1 MLIFLILSPLMLQI
15 SRAVVTSEFTCH
27 GINKTNLNLNLNLL
41 LYASLSDVAVP
52 VDWDVILI

>member
-1 MLIFLILSPLMLQI
+1 MHIFLILSPLMLQI
-15 SRAVVTSEFTCH
+15 SRTVVTSEFTRH
-27 GINKTNLNLNLNLL
+27 GINKTNLNLNLL

>member
-15 SRAVVTSEFTCH
+15 SRAVVTSEFTRH
-27 GINKTNLNLNLNLL
+27 GINKTNLNLNLL

-52 VDWDVILI
+52 VDWDVTLI

>member
-15 SRAVVTSEFTCH
+15 SRAVVTSEFTRH
-27 GINKTNLNLNLNLL
+27 GINKTNLNLNLL

>member
-1 MLIFLILSPLMLQI
+1 MHIFLILSPLMLQI
-15 SRAVVTSEFTCH
+15 SRAVVTSEFTRH
-27 GINKTNLNLNLNLL
+27 GINKTNLNLNLL